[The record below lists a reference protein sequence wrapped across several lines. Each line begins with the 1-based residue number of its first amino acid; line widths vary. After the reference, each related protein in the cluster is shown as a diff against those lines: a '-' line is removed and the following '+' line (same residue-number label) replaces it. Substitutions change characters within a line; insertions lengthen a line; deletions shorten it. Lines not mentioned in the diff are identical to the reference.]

1 MGLALTPNFPSGETS
16 NVGSIAVLA
25 LVNLINTREP
35 SPNTKFGIVTYFA
48 LADPPVLQT
57 AQLFTLAEPSK

>member
-1 MGLALTPNFPSGETS
+1 MYLALTPNFPSGETS

-35 SPNTKFGIVTYFA
+35 SPNTKFGTVTYFA
-48 LADPPVLQT
+48 WTDPPVLQT
-57 AQLFTLAEPSK
+57 A